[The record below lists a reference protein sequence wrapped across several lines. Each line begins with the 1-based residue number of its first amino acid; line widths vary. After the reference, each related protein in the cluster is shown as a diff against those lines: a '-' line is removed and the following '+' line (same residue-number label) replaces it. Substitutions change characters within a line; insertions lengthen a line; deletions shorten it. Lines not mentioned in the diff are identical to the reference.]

1 MKEDNNLKKL
11 IQIALLASTGAVLML
26 FQLPYPGAA
35 WYKLDLSDIPALI
48 GGCALGPWAGLAV
61 VLLKNILFALFRFS
75 PEELLGI
82 PMNLI
87 ANGIMVVIA
96 AIVYQ
101 KTKTRVNAALGISL
115 GVIVSALAMIPANY
129 FILPVF
135 IKFFMPGM
143 QLPAGNALLYMIMF
157 FTLPFNAVKG
167 LITGVLTFIIYK
179 RIAIILR
186 AEGEFELPAK
196 QREQASKA

>member
-11 IQIALLASTGAVLML
+11 IQIALLASVGAVLML
-26 FQLPYPGAA
+26 FQLPYPGAG

-75 PEELLGI
+75 PEELVGI

-96 AIVYQ
+96 ALIYQ
-101 KTKTRVNAALGISL
+101 KTKTRINAALGIST
-115 GVIVSALAMIPANY
+115 GVIVSALSMIPANY
-129 FILPVF
+129 FILPLF
-135 IKFFMPGM
+135 MKIFMPNVPVPG
-143 QLPAGNALLYMIMF
+143 GETLLYMILF

-167 LITGVLTFIIYK
+167 LITGILTFVIYK

-196 QREQASKA
+196 QSEQASKA